1 MTGETRLEA
10 EEKKERW
17 GLTILAFLAIVG
29 IFSFLLFKGG
39 RNLASDELV
48 LVAQHD
54 KTASGGVLYNY
65 HPIRAGSSKSA
76 PPASDPQTAFEAP
89 EGREVQSATEGKGM
103 SGTGSPGKTTSGGG
117 TSGSEKAPGF
127 IYHKV
132 QSGDS
137 LWKIAKRYNADIG
150 DIVKDNA
157 IGDPNV
163 IYAGATLKITLRL
176 S

>member
-1 MTGETRLEA
+1 MGSETRLEA
-10 EEKKERW
+10 DEKKERW
-17 GLTILAFLAIVG
+17 GLTILAFLVIVG

-39 RNLASDELV
+39 RTVVSDELV
-48 LVAQHD
+48 LAVHLD
-54 KTASGGVLYNY
+54 KAASGGVLYNY
-65 HPIRAGSSKSA
+65 HPIRAGSSKA
-76 PPASDPQTAFEAP
+76 VPPAAGPEIIFEAP
-89 EGREVQSATEGKGM
+89 EGGEVQSATEEKGM
-103 SGTGSPGKTTSGGG
+103 SGKGSTRKATSGGA
-117 TSGSEKAPGF
+117 TSGSEKTPGF

-150 DIVKDNA
+150 DIVKDNS
-157 IGDPNV
+157 IRDPNV